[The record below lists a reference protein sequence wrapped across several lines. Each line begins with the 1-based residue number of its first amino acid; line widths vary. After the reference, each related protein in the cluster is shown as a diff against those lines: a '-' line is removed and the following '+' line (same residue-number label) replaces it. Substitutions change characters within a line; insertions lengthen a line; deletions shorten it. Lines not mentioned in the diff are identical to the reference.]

1 MSNIIA
7 IGDIHGSAEWRNI
20 MEENNDAMVVFLGD
34 YLDPY
39 GPYNRYDILNNLAD
53 IIELTKSIILYSHM
67 PGYHISGLNVIL
79 KEILTETLLNN

>member
-20 MEENNDAMVVFLGD
+20 VEENNDAMVVFLGD

-39 GPYNRYDILNNLAD
+39 IFR
-53 IIELTKSIILYSHM
+53 SIPVHFPVAY
-67 PGYHISGLNVIL
+67 
-79 KEILTETLLNN
+79 KA